1 MSENI
6 TPELNNSTTET
17 PVTESSFTEPEVVD
31 AAEAEETVSEDTVTG
46 MTGNNTEDVAV
57 KPDDSMTESGTFAE
71 PVKPQPSY
79 YQYNPE
85 MNNTYAEPEEPQGKG
100 LAIAG
105 MVCGIVALVMICCLW
120 PIAVILGIAGLALS
134 IIALVKK
141 QSKGMSIAGIITSG
155 LALLFSI
162 ALVILSVAFVD
173 IVSDVMSD
181 PEFQKQMEYE
191 LEYDLTEEQ
200 MEILD
205 QLFDE

>member
-1 MSENI
+1 
-6 TPELNNSTTET
+6 
-17 PVTESSFTEPEVVD
+17 
-31 AAEAEETVSEDTVTG
+31 
-46 MTGNNTEDVAV
+46 
-57 KPDDSMTESGTFAE
+57 
-71 PVKPQPSY
+71 
-79 YQYNPE
+79 
-85 MNNTYAEPEEPQGKG
+85 
-100 LAIAG
+100 